1 MAEFAQSNIAA
12 PGIMTVD
19 WEERVDMERLRTH
32 RFARAKQALEA
43 SDLGAVLVFE
53 TSNVRYLTATHIGTW
68 AYNKTERWSLLTRN
82 GTPWIWDFGSAAKN
96 HRMYSPWIDA
106 AQSLGGNLGL
116 QGAIAPTSGLPGN
129 AAQEV
134 AEILRNEGVAD
145 MPLGVDTIEVAVLR
159 ELEAAGID
167 VVDGQQV
174 MLDAREIKNRD
185 EILLLSQAAAMVDGV
200 YQDISE
206 VLKPGVRENDIVA
219 LATSRL
225 IEMGSEQV
233 EAINSIAGE
242 RCSPHPHV
250 FSDRL
255 IRPGDQAYFDIIHAY
270 NGYRTCYYR
279 TFAVGRATQAHH
291 DAYAKAREWI
301 DAAIATV
308 KPGVST
314 DAIARLWP
322 KAEDFGFDSE
332 MEAFGLQF
340 GHGLGLGLHERPI
353 ISRLNSLENPVEIK
367 EGMVFALET
376 YCPADD
382 GRSAAR
388 IEEEI
393 VVTEDG
399 AELLTLF
406 PAEELFITNQY

>member
-1 MAEFAQSNIAA
+1 MAEFAQSGIAA
-12 PGIMTVD
+12 PGITAVD
-19 WEERVDMERLRTH
+19 WEQRVDTDRLRAH
-32 RFARAKQALEA
+32 RLARAKQALEE
-43 SDLGAVLVFE
+43 SELGAVLVFE
-53 TSNVRYLTATHIGTW
+53 TSNIRYLTATHIGTW
-68 AYNKTERWSLLTRN
+68 AYNKTERWALLTRT

-96 HRMYSPWIDA
+96 HRLHSPWIDPS
-106 AQSLGGNLGL
+106 QSLGGNLGL
-116 QGAIAPTSGLPGN
+116 QGAIAPSSGLPGR
-129 AAQEV
+129 AAE
-134 AEILRNEGVAD
+134 EI
-145 MPLGVDTIEVAVLR
+145 VAVLR
-159 ELEAAGID
+159 EDGVADLPLGID
-167 VVDGQQV
+167 IVELPVLRELEQLGIEVRDGQQV
-174 MLDAREIKNRD
+174 MLDARQIKNRD

-255 IRPGDQAYFDIIHAY
+255 IRPGDQAYFDIIHAF

-279 TFAVGRATQAHH
+279 TFAVGRATQAHR

-301 DAAIATV
+301 DVAIAAV
-308 KPGVST
+308 KPGVGT
-314 DAIARLWP
+314 DEIARLWP
-322 KAEDFGFDSE
+322 RAEDFGFDSE

-340 GHGLGLGLHERPI
+340 GHGLGLGLHERPV
-353 ISRLNSLENPVEIK
+353 ISRLNSLENPVEIQ

-376 YCPADD
+376 YCPAGD

-393 VVTEDG
+393 VVTADG
-399 AELLTLF
+399 SDLLTLF
-406 PAEELFITNQY
+406 PAEELFVANEY